1 MGNAQKSAK
10 YLYLSLL
17 GALAVL
23 CIAAGI
29 WWFIRGQQR
38 AEPQYLLKDNGGHP
52 ALYTIDG
59 SGPLARYDEIYTRL
73 LPEGDALALQ
83 QGDARYRRARTTET
97 AGRLRPVK
105 REIAL
110 HGGVFYGIL

>member
-1 MGNAQKSAK
+1 MEMHTKSAK
-10 YLYLSLL
+10 YLYLFAA
-17 GALAVL
+17 GALGQQLAL
-23 CIAAGI
+23 RAGI

-38 AEPQYLLKDNGGHP
+38 AEPQHSLEDNGAIL

-83 QGDARYRRARTTET
+83 QGVPITDERESQKNGWKITACKARNCLARR
-97 AGRLRPVK
+97 GFMV
-105 REIAL
+105 
-110 HGGVFYGIL
+110 

>member
-52 ALYTIDG
+52 ALYRRTAPAELTHKQI
-59 SGPLARYDEIYTRL
+59 PLRFVGRRGIFIYSSL
-73 LPEGDALALQ
+73 
-83 QGDARYRRARTTET
+83 
-97 AGRLRPVK
+97 
-105 REIAL
+105 
-110 HGGVFYGIL
+110 

>member
-29 WWFIRGQQR
+29 WWFIRGQQP

-59 SGPLARYDEIYTRL
+59 SGPPFARRRRF
-73 LPEGDALALQ
+73 GFAA
-83 QGDARYRRARTTET
+83 GRAHYRRARTAET